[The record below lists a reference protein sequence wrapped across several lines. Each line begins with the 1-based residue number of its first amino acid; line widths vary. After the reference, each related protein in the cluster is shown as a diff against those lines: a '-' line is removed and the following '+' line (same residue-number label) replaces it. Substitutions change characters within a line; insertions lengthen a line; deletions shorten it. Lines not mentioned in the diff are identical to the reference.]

1 MFTTSQCHELLL
13 QYPALEK
20 HAAETCLKVFNEV
33 QLAETPPGT
42 IMFHEASPCRKFIRL
57 LEGSVRIFKNSD
69 EGREVTVY
77 RVSLVEL
84 CLLSLNS
91 LFGGDSYLASAKSE
105 TRNAHIGTDNYRIT
119 IPVWCEYSWAGIS
132 T

>member
-1 MFTTSQCHELLL
+1 
-13 QYPALEK
+13 
-20 HAAETCLKVFNEV
+20 
-33 QLAETPPGT
+33 
-42 IMFHEASPCRKFIRL
+42 MFHEASPCTNFMWL